1 MAKKKEKKEIDSLD
15 VVKKNIKKRYG
26 NVLTTMGDKEAFKID
41 TISTGCI
48 GLDVALGR
56 GGMARGRV
64 YEVYGAP
71 SGGKTSLTMS
81 IIANAQKKKLRCM
94 FVDAEH
100 CADPELFQA
109 MGVDL
114 NKLSVIKAHS
124 GESNLDIL
132 QSCIE
137 TGEVDVAVV
146 DSVTAL
152 IPQAEADA
160 GMDDNFMGLLAR
172 LMSKTCRRYVPIAS
186 KTNTLVIFINQVR
199 SNIGG
204 YGNPNVTTG
213 GVALDFFATGRIE
226 VSGGKSKSTH
236 ILDDS
241 GEIIGHETTF
251 KVQKNKLSVP
261 FRQATVGLIYGIGYD
276 SYLEVLKI
284 ATELGI
290 VDKSGAWY
298 KYENENVGQGEH
310 RAANA
315 LANNEELYKKI
326 REQVIDLVG
335 LKEFYE

>member
-26 NVLTTMGDKEAFKID
+26 DVLTTMGDKEAFKIE
-41 TISTGCI
+41 TIPTGCI

-56 GGMARGRV
+56 CGIERGRV
-64 YEVYGAP
+64 YEVYGAN
-71 SGGKTSLTMS
+71 SSGKTSLTMS
-81 IIANAQKKKLRCM
+81 IIANAQKKGLNCV

-100 CADPELFQA
+100 CADPELFAA

-114 NKLSVIKAHS
+114 DKLNVIRGHH
-124 GESNLDIL
+124 GEENLNIL

-137 TGEVDVAVV
+137 TGEIDVAVV

-152 IPQAEADA
+152 VPQAEAEA
-160 GMDDNFMGLLAR
+160 GMDDAFMGLLGR
-172 LMSKTCRRYVPIAS
+172 LMSKTCRKFVPIAS
-186 KTNTLVIFINQVR
+186 KTNTLVVFVNQTR

-213 GVALDFFATGRIE
+213 GKALGFFATGRIE
-226 VSGGKSKSTH
+226 VSGGQSKKSH
-236 ILDDS
+236 ILDDN
-241 GEIIGHETTF
+241 GEVIGHETTF

-261 FRQATVGLIYGIGYD
+261 FKQACVPLIYGVGYD
-276 SYLEVLKI
+276 EHLEVVKI

-290 VDKSGAWY
+290 IDKSGSWY
-298 KYENENVGQGEH
+298 RYESENVGQGEH
-310 RAANA
+310 NAANE
-315 LANNEELYKKI
+315 LASNGELYKKI
-326 REQVIDLVG
+326 RDQVIDLIG